1 MPRGRMLKTKIRE
14 RKALEKAVLQGRKEW
29 FNRKSNIQYRLTK
42 ALEKMAEKFTLDDLI
57 CLGVGAWAAK
67 HTNKPLNALHGMIGY
82 KLAVAPNL
90 PTSMVGIAI
99 LAAVGIGGLPM
110 YGQDT
115 IMLQPPEEDPPV
127 ECPEG
132 YLRKWSMLGGWQCV
146 KVHP

>member
-1 MPRGRMLKTKIRE
+1 MGRGPLLRTKVKAE
-14 RKALEKAVLQGRKEW
+14 KALTKARLQAKKEW
-29 FNRKSNIQYRLTK
+29 ESHKSNIQYRVSK
-42 ALEKMAEKFTLDDLI
+42 AFEKMAEKFTLDDLI

-67 HTNKPLNALHGMIGY
+67 HTNDPLNALHGMIGY

-90 PTSMVGIAI
+90 PTSMVGVAI

-110 YGQDT
+110 YGEDT
-115 IMLQPPEEDPPV
+115 VMLQPPEEDPPV